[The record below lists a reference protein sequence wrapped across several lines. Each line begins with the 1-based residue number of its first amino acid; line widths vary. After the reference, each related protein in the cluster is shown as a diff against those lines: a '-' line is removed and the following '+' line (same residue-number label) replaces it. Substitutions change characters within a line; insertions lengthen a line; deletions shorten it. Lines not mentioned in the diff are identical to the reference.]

1 VGAYSFTDNAI
12 RDLESICDSIAINNP
27 DAASNLFDDIRE
39 QCLRVAKFPYSGKN
53 YAQIKP
59 NLRGFIVKSYIVF
72 YSIEGE
78 NILMIRVI
86 SGYRDLVDIFRS
98 N

>member
-12 RDLESICDSIAINNP
+12 RDLDSICDLIAIDNP

-39 QCLRVAKFPYSGKN
+39 QCVRVARFPFGGKK
-53 YAQIKP
+53 YDRIKL
-59 NLRGFIVKSYIVF
+59 NLRGFIVKSYIIF
-72 YSIEGE
+72 YTVEGE
-78 NILMIRVI
+78 NILIIRVVN
-86 SGYRDLVDIFRS
+86 GYRDLADVFDA

>member
-12 RDLESICDSIAINNP
+12 RDLESICDSIAIDNP

-78 NILMIRVI
+78 NILIIRVI
-86 SGYRDLVDIFRS
+86 SGYRDLVDIFSS

>member
-1 VGAYSFTDNAI
+1 MGNYSFTEAAI
-12 RDLESICDSIAINNP
+12 QDLEMICDAIAIENSN
-27 DAASNLFDDIRE
+27 AASNLFDDIRE
-39 QCLRVAKFPYSGKN
+39 QCLRVAKFPLSGKK
-53 YAQIKP
+53 YDRLKP

-78 NILMIRVI
+78 NIAIVRVV
-86 SGYRDLVDIFRS
+86 SGYRDLDEIFRS